1 MRRLLS
7 LLLFSAAACF
17 AQFQIPGGTQ
27 GQYNSS
33 APTLSSGAFSVL
45 QLDSSGRLIVNCG
58 TGCSGGGGGTS
69 SSFAATFPA
78 TGTAAGFKDGAGNMQ
93 PAGVAL
99 IGGATAGAYALQVG
113 AVYNSSSPTFTT
125 GQGGSLQMTATGQ
138 LIVAS
143 TQKNACGATFYE
155 ATMQF
160 LPATSTSL
168 TTTATCITSA
178 WFNNTDTAT
187 HQVTLQDQSTACN
200 AGVCEALTT
209 FSIPANSFLRV
220 QLDGSRF
227 VGGIKWTADTANKV
241 AADIIG
247 NQ

>member
-1 MRRLLS
+1 MFCAIPDSRRNAGPVQFERADFVERGLFGSAARFLRPAHRQLRNRLLGRRRRNVIE
-7 LLLFSAAACF
+7 FR
-17 AQFQIPGGTQ
+17 GD
-27 GQYNSS
+27 
-33 APTLSSGAFSVL
+33 LSGH
-45 QLDSSGRLIVNCG
+45 GN
-58 TGCSGGGGGTS
+58 GGGLQGRRGQH
-69 SSFAATFPA
+69 A
-78 TGTAAGFKDGAGNMQ
+78 Q

-113 AVYNSSSPTFTT
+113 AIYNSTPPTFTT

-138 LIVAS
+138 LITAS

-200 AGVCEALTT
+200 AGVCEALAT

-220 QLDGSRF
+220 QLDGSKF